1 MPPHPSNAPR
11 QSVLLS
17 FKFVGVSLVGS
28 LVMALVSALT
38 SLPIQIAV
46 LGGCVS
52 ILAGLFVAYVE
63 QEEQRE
69 QRREELLE
77 KLQVPM
83 ALAQQPDL
91 FALYGELAGILSQ
104 LARQSDPVL
113 RQFATLKL
121 AALVE
126 QARPLAEGRMFFAG
140 TETWRTVYEQLLQ
153 SPGLRT
159 YLSVAWVKTKDY
171 WQDAPGRQSM
181 RVNFDL

>member
-1 MPPHPSNAPR
+1 MAPLPDSAPR
-11 QSVLLS
+11 RSVLLS
-17 FKFVGVSLVGS
+17 FKFLGVSLVGS
-28 LVMALVSALT
+28 LVMALVSALA
-38 SLPIQIAV
+38 SLPVQIAV

-69 QRREELLE
+69 RQRAALLE

-83 ALAQQPDL
+83 SLAQQPEL

-104 LARQSDPVL
+104 LARQKDTVL

-126 QARPLAEGRMFFAG
+126 Q
-140 TETWRTVYEQLLQ
+140 
-153 SPGLRT
+153 
-159 YLSVAWVKTKDY
+159 
-171 WQDAPGRQSM
+171 
-181 RVNFDL
+181 